1 VPPFVGVA
9 VKVTLVPGQIA
20 PDGFAVI
27 LTLVGKFGFI
37 VIATAT
43 CIAHSATIYSTT
55 HTLPALVPKVTV
67 ILFVPAPAVM
77 VAPAGIVQL

>member
-1 VPPFVGVA
+1 MPPFVGVA

-37 VIATAT
+37 VIATQLALL
-43 CIAHSATIYSTT
+43 IPQLFIATI
-55 HTLPALVPKVTV
+55 HTFPALVPKVTV